1 MCHDDTEIERIV
13 GTVVVTMAGLGVVAA
28 ILLATIGRSVLPS
41 LFNVPD
47 TLIGLTQTTIVIFAV
62 QTAIDIVTRATHSCM
77 EGLQRTD
84 LARLADAVR
93 RTAVAVAVCS
103 AALLGG
109 DLVDVA
115 TASATASLVG
125 TVVSWWMLRGKTKVR
140 LRSFSTE
147 AVHRLTC
154 YGIAVGGL
162 RPLGVIH
169 RTIDRMVV
177 GSVLGPA
184 AVTAVEVATNLQSGA
199 DAVLGASSYAVNPR
213 VVAERS
219 RRPPDSSR
227 ARRAGDPTLAA
238 GVHTGH
244 GVRGATEPTA
254 HRGLAR
260 RRRSGRGGGPRVGRR
275 HLHDAGGAAP
285 GRIECA
291 RRGGSSGDRLASR
304 DISIVVNIA
313 ASIVLVRVVG
323 VVGAFQATIVASLV
337 LFRFSPDQHSTM
349 SHLVVESSSVAASY
363 PGLHRRCYCSQDSP
377 CFSRCPSDTPITLL
391 LALRRRHRRDP
402 GNDRDRVAETILSR
416 RSSRYLARPA
426 SRIGMRAV

>member
-1 MCHDDTEIERIV
+1 MSPARERSPRPIRHDDTEIERIV
-13 GTVVVTMAGLGVVAA
+13 GTVVVTMAGLGVVAT

-109 DLVDVA
+109 DLVDVRDGVGHRF
-115 TASATASLVG
+115 TRRYRRELVDA
-125 TVVSWWMLRGKTKVR
+125 RGKTKVR
-140 LRSFSTE
+140 LRSFSTD
-147 AVHRLTC
+147 AVHRLTR

-199 DAVLGASSYAVNPR
+199 DAVLGASSYAVTPGTSWLTLAR
-213 VVAERS
+213 TARLFASSSCGGPDSRCWRAYRS
-219 RRPPDSSR
+219 R
-227 ARRAGDPTLAA
+227 
-238 GVHTGH
+238 
-244 GVRGATEPTA
+244 
-254 HRGLAR
+254 
-260 RRRSGRGGGPRVGRR
+260 
-275 HLHDAGGAAP
+275 
-285 GRIECA
+285 
-291 RRGGSSGDRLASR
+291 
-304 DISIVVNIA
+304 
-313 ASIVLVRVVG
+313 
-323 VVGAFQATIVASLV
+323 
-337 LFRFSPDQHSTM
+337 
-349 SHLVVESSSVAASY
+349 
-363 PGLHRRCYCSQDSP
+363 CSW
-377 CFSRCPSDTPITLL
+377 
-391 LALRRRHRRDP
+391 
-402 GNDRDRVAETILSR
+402 
-416 RSSRYLARPA
+416 RY
-426 SRIGMRAV
+426 